1 MRSDAPARI
10 SLLVPNLNFGGAEK
24 AMVYL
29 ANEFVEHQLDVEI
42 MAIDVSGPLS
52 AELDRRVQLFQLRA
66 GGVTSAFKTSKSN
79 LDRGLELMAYLQE
92 DSDKMAA
99 RDLHELT
106 RCWENI
112 QRMWIAESHI
122 RTMLFREETR
132 WPGYYFR
139 SDTPKMDE
147 ENWLKFANCRWD
159 PSNGEWEMMKKDV
172 WNIPGV

>member
-1 MRSDAPARI
+1 MAKVEELKAKILAP
-10 SLLVPNLNFGGAEK
+10 LDLFEQYK
-24 AMVYL
+24 D
-29 ANEFVEHQLDVEI
+29 EFTDPEVNTHYI
-42 MAIDVSGPLS
+42 MPRQFLPRLQKIMD
-52 AELDRRVQLFQLRA
+52 EYA